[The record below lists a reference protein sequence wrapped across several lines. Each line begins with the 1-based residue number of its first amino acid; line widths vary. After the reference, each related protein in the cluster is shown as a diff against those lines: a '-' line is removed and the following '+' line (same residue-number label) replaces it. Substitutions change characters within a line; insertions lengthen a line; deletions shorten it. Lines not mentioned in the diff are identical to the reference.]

1 MGWRDYVHV
10 RNFFDRVMQTAD
22 IALHMIW
29 RVVVELSTESTRSSG
44 KVHSSPHHTIGQLC
58 YIKARQLCFA
68 SRDGVCSKFMKL
80 NGSKD
85 DQESLSPRV
94 E

>member
-1 MGWRDYVHV
+1 MHSWVWAGDYV

-44 KVHSSPHHTIGQLC
+44 KVHSSNHQTIGQL
-58 YIKARQLCFA
+58 YYVKARQLCFA
-68 SRDGVCSKFMKL
+68 SWDGMCRKFM
-80 NGSKD
+80 
-85 DQESLSPRV
+85 V